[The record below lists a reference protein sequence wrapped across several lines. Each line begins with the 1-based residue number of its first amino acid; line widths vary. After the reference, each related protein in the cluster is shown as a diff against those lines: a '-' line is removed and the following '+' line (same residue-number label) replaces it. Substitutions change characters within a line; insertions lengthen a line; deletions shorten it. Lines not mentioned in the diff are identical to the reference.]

1 MSLKVTLVDNNDS
14 REMIQKNAMDERN
27 CSSPLRDDSIIIKEI
42 RERNHFLKFEPIHK
56 VSHPNPP
63 VYFFDLDNT
72 IYPKSSGIDK
82 LMAER
87 IELFFVN
94 YLQLPHAESKQL
106 GARFYR
112 DYGLA
117 IKGLI
122 KHFSIDPREYDRFV
136 DGGLPLDDILR
147 PEDRLR
153 SLMDKI
159 SQKGSCWIFTNAGVN
174 HALRVL
180 NLLQIK
186 EYFSGVIYCDYSEE
200 NFPAKPDRMAFAR
213 AMQCVGVEDPKK
225 CFFFDDSIGN
235 IRSAQEMG
243 WNVVYIDEENAKPSF
258 GKFIQSSSTGSINL
272 SLEVLNANQNETDT
286 AAFPTVKY
294 IEDIEKLFL

>member
-1 MSLKVTLVDNNDS
+1 MSLKVTLLEGSNYEEDQVAQRNGL
-14 REMIQKNAMDERN
+14 DERN
-27 CSSPLRDDSIIIKEI
+27 CGSPLREDSIEASRIN
-42 RERNHFLKFEPIHK
+42 NHYLRLEPLHK
-56 VSHPNPP
+56 VNHPNAP

-72 IYPKSSGIDK
+72 LYPKSSGIDK

-87 IELFFVN
+87 IELYFIN
-94 YLQLPHAESKQL
+94 YLKLPHAESKQL

-136 DGGLPLDDILR
+136 DGGLPLDEILKPQLR
-147 PEDRLR
+147 LQSLIDRL
-153 SLMDKI
+153 
-159 SQKGSCWIFTNAGVN
+159 SQKGHCWIFTNAGLP

-180 NLLQIK
+180 SLLQIK
-186 EYFSGVIYCDYSEE
+186 DYFSGVIYCDYSEE

-213 AMQCVGVEDPKK
+213 AMQCVGIEDPKK
-225 CFFFDDSIGN
+225 CFFFDDSINN

-243 WNVVYIDEENAKPSF
+243 WNVVYIDEENAENF
-258 GKFIQSSSTGSINL
+258 THSSSAGSINA
-272 SLEVLNANQNETDT
+272 SLQVINANVEGSADEPT
-286 AAFPTVKY
+286 FPTVKY
-294 IEDIEKLFL
+294 IEEIENLFL